1 MAMDFAQMFKWII
14 TIYFLLDIL
23 FPMNNNRVNQ
33 NSEEC
38 SITYS
43 GGRDVPAEAGV
54 RVRSSWSR
62 DPTRPPDWRIRRVTW
77 PRAASWLEA
86 APVRIYTVY
95 RDNIRSGG
103 EHRSRASA
111 ATRHFFNYD
120 IDLHNIRRRRNTIVT
135 FPFSLL
141 KTHLRPWKDP
151 KMNLNIVTSSHIGTE
166 VSPFKLV

>member
-14 TIYFLLDIL
+14 TIDFLYIL

-43 GGRDVPAEAGV
+43 GGGDVPAEAGV

-62 DPTRPPDWRIRRVTW
+62 DPGRPPDWRIRRVTW

-120 IDLHNIRRRRNTIVT
+120 IDLHAYYSEKALVPFPDWKCLLDLSRNYE
-135 FPFSLL
+135 SL
-141 KTHLRPWKDP
+141 K
-151 KMNLNIVTSSHIGTE
+151 
-166 VSPFKLV
+166 KLI

>member
-1 MAMDFAQMFKWII
+1 MINQLTFRNYLSRKWWRWFRSMFKWII

-43 GGRDVPAEAGV
+43 GGGDVPAEVGV

-62 DPTRPPDWRIRRVTW
+62 DPGRPPDWRIRRVTW
-77 PRAASWLEA
+77 PGPASWLEA

-95 RDNIRSGG
+95 RDNIRSGVSSIG
-103 EHRSRASA
+103 PVPPLQLE
-111 ATRHFFNYD
+111 
-120 IDLHNIRRRRNTIVT
+120 
-135 FPFSLL
+135 
-141 KTHLRPWKDP
+141 
-151 KMNLNIVTSSHIGTE
+151 TSSIMTSIYMIFGIE
-166 VSPFKLV
+166 GVILVHSNNDESLEETM